1 MRHWR
6 ATAAIRARATTC
18 RGRSRRPTSTSGS
31 PAATRRR
38 WRSGGTTASRSRSFR
53 PPDDATTFRGGP
65 APGRRPVGLSASVD
79 AREAGVP
86 MHADAHAGHPGTR
99 FIRPTRFN
107 RHTRIGRW
115 FLLLMWVLLA
125 GYVIG
130 LLVGSG
136 PVVIGSLSLVTA
148 GLPALLCWA
157 AVLCAER
164 GRPELI
170 LVSAAMTTFA
180 LGNTYFVLAGAGA
193 LPFPSLAD
201 IGYTLFY
208 PLILGGLAVLARR
221 QHRQVP
227 RTVLVD
233 GAIGS
238 LGAASVLAVLLSPV
252 IASAGA
258 WPPSPAAFVSAA
270 YPLLDLLLVSVITG
284 IAAARGLDVGRR
296 WVLLVLGL
304 LIFAATDA
312 AYAFQ
317 VAAGTYAF
325 GQPLDAGW
333 ALGLTLVAVWA
344 WDLTTPGATARHPL
358 SGVWTLAV
366 PGVATVAGMAVLGLG
381 TQVTISTPAVVLAGV
396 TLVLGTV
403 RTQLASRQ
411 IGRMAD
417 LRRQASTDD
426 LTGLP
431 NRRALYAE
439 ASAHLM
445 PGDGRRGALLLL
457 DLDRFKEVNDS
468 LGHDVGD
475 LLLVQVGSRLF
486 GERRPGD
493 LLARLGGD
501 EFALLIQDAG
511 HDEAVT
517 AAAALQA
524 VLARPFTLE
533 GIAIETDVSIGIA
546 LFPDQGDTLKALLRK
561 ADMAMY
567 KAKTSRSGHHVFVG
581 ADDDHGDSR
590 LRMMEDLRGAL
601 AGDELVLHY
610 QPKIELGTGLV
621 HGVEALVRWQHPS
634 RGLLPP
640 DAFLTLAE
648 DVGLMRDLTWIV
660 LGKALDQAA
669 LWQAQGTP
677 LTVAVNMSPSTLIE
691 ADLPERLA
699 TMIQVRGLSA
709 ADLMLEITEDFLM
722 EDRAR
727 ARDILMRLRESGIR
741 IAVDDFGTGYSSLAY
756 LRDLPIDELKLDKS
770 FVFPMA
776 DDARAAALVASIIEL
791 AHSLGVRMVAEGV
804 EDAVAYA
811 ALIRYG
817 CDEAQGFHMSRPLPA
832 AALDAWLTARRELA
846 ATP

>member
-1 MRHWR
+1 
-6 ATAAIRARATTC
+6 
-18 RGRSRRPTSTSGS
+18 
-31 PAATRRR
+31 
-38 WRSGGTTASRSRSFR
+38 
-53 PPDDATTFRGGP
+53 
-65 APGRRPVGLSASVD
+65 
-79 AREAGVP
+79 
-86 MHADAHAGHPGTR
+86 MHANAHADR
-99 FIRPTRFN
+99 IDDRSL
-107 RHTRIGRW
+107 RHARLGRW
-115 FLLLMWVLLA
+115 ILWLMWVLLI
-125 GYVIG
+125 GYAIG
-130 LLVGSG
+130 LFASFG
-136 PVVIGSLSLVTA
+136 PVFTGSLSLITA

-157 AVLCAER
+157 AALCAER
-164 GRPELI
+164 GRTQLI
-170 LVSAAMTTFA
+170 LVSAAMTAFT
-180 LGNTYFVLAGAGA
+180 LGSTYYLLAGAA
-193 LPFPSLAD
+193 TLSFPSPAD

-208 PLILGGLAVLARR
+208 PLILAGLAVLV
-221 QHRQVP
+221 HRQRGEIP
-227 RTVLVD
+227 RSVLVD

-252 IASAGA
+252 IASAGV
-258 WPPSPAAFVSAA
+258 WPPSPAALVSAS

-296 WVLLVLGL
+296 WALLVLGL

-312 AYAFQ
+312 VYAFQ
-317 VAAGTYAF
+317 VSAGTYTF
-325 GQPLDAGW
+325 GEPLDAGW
-333 ALGLTLVAVWA
+333 ALGLTLIAVWA
-344 WDLTTPGATARHPL
+344 WDLARPGVTARRPL

-366 PGVATVAGMAVLGLG
+366 PGAATIAGMAVLVLG
-381 TQVTISTPAVVLAGV
+381 TQVKISTGAVLLAGV

-417 LRRQASTDD
+417 LHRQASTDD

-439 ASAHLM
+439 ASAHLV
-445 PGDGRRGALLLL
+445 PGDGHRSALLLL
-457 DLDRFKEVNDS
+457 DIDRFKEVNDS

-475 LLLVQVGSRLF
+475 LLLVQAGSRLF
-486 GERRPGD
+486 DQRRPGD

-511 HDEAVT
+511 HDEAV
-517 AAAALQA
+517 AAAVRLRA

-533 GIAIETDVSIGIA
+533 GIAIESNVSIGIA
-546 LFPDQGDTLKALLRK
+546 LFPDQGDTLKVLLRK

-567 KAKTSRSGHHVFVG
+567 KAKSSRSGHHVFVG

-601 AGDELVLHY
+601 SSDELVLHY
-610 QPKIELGTGLV
+610 QPKIELGTGRV

-640 DAFLTLAE
+640 DVFLTLAE
-648 DVGLMRDLTWIV
+648 DVGLMRDLTRIV

-669 LWQAQGTP
+669 VWRAQGTP

-691 ADLPERLA
+691 SDLPARIA
-699 TMIQVRGLSA
+699 AMIQVRGLSA
-709 ADLMLEITEDFLM
+709 ADLMLEITEEFLM

-727 ARDILMRLRESGIR
+727 ARDILIRLRESGIR

-776 DDARAAALVASIIEL
+776 DDARAAALVASIIAL

-811 ALIRYG
+811 ELTRYG

-832 AALDAWLTARRELA
+832 AALDAWLAARHAPA
-846 ATP
+846 ATRAPSQRRSNAVATPWARGTG